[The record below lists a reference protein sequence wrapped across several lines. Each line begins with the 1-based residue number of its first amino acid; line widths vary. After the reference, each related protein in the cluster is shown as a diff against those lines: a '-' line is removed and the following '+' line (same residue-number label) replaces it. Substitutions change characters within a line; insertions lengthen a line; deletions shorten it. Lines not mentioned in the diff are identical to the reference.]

1 MEYVSF
7 VPHRKHKEKF
17 LAGRFRSSSPLR
29 DGVLS
34 GLAVFL
40 AAMGSLLWLDYG
52 AMEIQ
57 SQMVRDNLARMAR
70 AAAGLVDG
78 DRHVT
83 LVEKG
88 QADGKEYDELI
99 DSLVRFHRQVPEIS
113 YLYTLIERDD
123 KFFFVLDTATKAS
136 QLGFNRPMEASAL
149 LEPYQS
155 NSPEEDASEME
166 ALKKGEVFVSKKPFS
181 DEYGTFLTA
190 LAPIRTAD
198 DKVVGAVGL
207 DMSIDDYVRRLKGL
221 QDTSVIATWIAAATG
236 AVLGFLVWAI
246 RRKSRRHERGQMQ
259 ALAEKNE
266 VEDRNRRLI
275 KALGQII
282 YHHPL
287 KDQDIT
293 WDGECEKIVGYSCD
307 EMAKTMEEWLD
318 HLHPDDLEREREAF
332 ERSLEDGFYNVE
344 YRFRRRDGSY
354 AWLHDRGILVRDAEE
369 RPFAMDGMLLDI
381 TERKLSDERFR
392 SVFEASTD
400 PHFLIG
406 FDEKL
411 IDCNLAAVEILGYQT
426 KSEVKGLDLARIA
439 PEFQPGGRR
448 SLELVEEKSGQLA
461 HQKVVRFEFYE
472 RHASGELVPVEVSL
486 TKVVFQGKEAKLAV
500 WHDLR
505 KIQQAQRDLALSER
519 KYRELVESLETVVFQ
534 TDLQGNWI
542 FLNPAWGEITGYPI
556 ETALGSPYGKLVVE
570 EDSIRLRRAWESCMD
585 LRVATLDVEF
595 RMKSRSGEL
604 VWVEGD
610 GRPWY
615 DASGHVAGISGTL
628 SNVTSRKETERAMI
642 AAKEAAEAADRA
654 KSEFLAVM
662 SHEIRTPMNGIIGFT
677 QLLGDTN
684 LTPAQRDYVET
695 LRSSGTSLLHLLNDI
710 LDFSKMDSGHLQI
723 EAIPFS
729 PRQMVNGVVGFY
741 LPEAQR
747 SGITLEATVADD
759 VPLWLL
765 GDGPRFRQVLVNLIG
780 NAMKFTVVGRVTVR
794 VTADPLTRADR
805 CLHVEVED
813 TGIGIDTQGLDRL
826 FKPFSQADSSTTRKY
841 GGTGLGLAICSR
853 LVEIM
858 GGKMSVSST
867 PGEGSCFSFFVPL
880 VGAHAPAPLPASTS
894 SSDAEAPPRGKKDIQ
909 ILVAEDNAVNRK
921 VILRMLQSLGYTP
934 DLVANGFECLEA
946 CEHKDY
952 DLIFM
957 DVQMPE
963 LDGFE
968 TTSRL
973 RAAGKKVWISALTAA
988 AMPDDQ
994 LKCQIA
1000 GMNDYMTKPF
1010 RKEHL
1015 QEIIERFL
1023 AARQA
1028 SVS

>member
-1 MEYVSF
+1 MKYVSS

-17 LAGRFRSSSPLR
+17 LASRFQKTSPLR

-34 GLAVFL
+34 GLVVFL

-57 SQMVRDNLARMAR
+57 SQMVRDNFARMAR

-78 DRHVT
+78 DRHEM
-83 LVEKG
+83 LVDKG
-88 QADGKEYDELI
+88 KLDPKAYDELI
-99 DSLVRFHRQVPEIS
+99 DSLVRFHRRVPEIS
-113 YLYTLIERDD
+113 YLYTLIERDN
-123 KFFFVLDTATKAS
+123 KFLFVLDTATKADR
-136 QLGFNRPMEASAL
+136 LGFSRAMEASGF
-149 LEPYQS
+149 LEPYES

-166 ALKKGEVFVSKKPFS
+166 ALKKGEVFVSQKPFS

-190 LAPIRTAD
+190 LAPLRTSD
-198 DKVVGAVGL
+198 GRIVGAVGL

-221 QDTSVIATWIAAATG
+221 QDASVIATWIAAMTG
-236 AVLGFLVWAI
+236 AVLGFIVWAI
-246 RRKSRRHERGQMQ
+246 RRKSRRHETGQLQ
-259 ALAEKNE
+259 AVAEKNE

-287 KDQDIT
+287 NDQRIT
-293 WDGECEKIVGYSCD
+293 WDGECEAIVGYSCD
-307 EMAKTMEEWLD
+307 EMVKTMEEWLE
-318 HLHPDDLEREREAF
+318 HLHPDDLERERRAF

-354 AWLHDRGILVRDAEE
+354 AWLHDRGILVRDADG
-369 RPFAMDGMLLDI
+369 RPAAIDGMLLDI

-411 IDCNLAAVEILGYQT
+411 IDCNFAAVDILGFKK
-426 KSEVKGLDLARIA
+426 KSEVKGVELARLT
-439 PEFQPGGRR
+439 PEFQPDGRR
-448 SLELVEEKSGQLA
+448 SEDVAEEMGRQLA
-461 HQKVVRFEFYE
+461 HEKVVRFEFHQ
-472 RHASGELVPVEVSL
+472 RHVSGELIPVEVSL
-486 TKVVFQGKEAKLAV
+486 TKVVFQGQEAKLAV

-505 KIQQAQRDLALSER
+505 KIHQAQRDLALSER
-519 KYRELVESLETVVFQ
+519 KYRELVDSLETVVFQ
-534 TDLQGNWI
+534 TDLQGHWI
-542 FLNPAWGEITGYPI
+542 FLNPAWSEITGYAV
-556 ETALGSPYGKLVVE
+556 EVSLGSHYGNLVLVE
-570 EDSIRLRRAWESCMD
+570 DRVRLRRAWEACMD
-585 LRVATLDVEF
+585 LRVPALAVEF
-595 RMKSRSGEL
+595 RMKSLSGEL
-604 VWVEGD
+604 VWIDGE

-615 DASGHVAGISGTL
+615 DANGHVAGISGTL
-628 SNVTSRKETERAMI
+628 SNVTSRKESERALI
-642 AAKEAAEAADRA
+642 TAKEAAEAADRA

-677 QLLGDTN
+677 QLLADTE
-684 LTPAQRDYVET
+684 LSTAQRDYVET
-695 LRSSGTSLLHLLNDI
+695 LRSSGASLLHLLNDI

-729 PRQMVNGVVGFY
+729 PSQMVDAVIGFY
-741 LPEAQR
+741 HPEAER
-747 SGITLEATVADD
+747 IGIKLEAKIDES
-759 VPLWLL
+759 VPSWLL
-765 GDGPRFRQVLVNLIG
+765 GDGSRFRQVLVNLVG
-780 NAMKFTVVGRVTVR
+780 NAMKFTVVGGVTVR
-794 VTADPLTRADR
+794 MAADPATVKERRLR
-805 CLHVEVED
+805 VEVED
-813 TGIGIDTQGLDRL
+813 SGIGIDEQGMDRL

-841 GGTGLGLAICSR
+841 GGTGLGLAICQR
-853 LVEIM
+853 LVGIM
-858 GGKMSVSST
+858 GGRMSVTSM
-867 PGEGSCFSFFVPL
+867 PGRGSCFSFFIPL
-880 VGAHAPAPLPASTS
+880 VETQAPASTPTPP
-894 SSDAEAPPRGKKDIQ
+894 AEPETAPKSGKDLQ
-909 ILVAEDNAVNRK
+909 ILVAEDNSVNRK
-921 VILRMLQSLGYTP
+921 VISRMLQGLGYTP

-946 CEHKDY
+946 CQKKDY

-1015 QEIIERFL
+1015 QEVIERFL
-1023 AARQA
+1023 TVRKTLAT
-1028 SVS
+1028 